1 MFINNLSIRYKIA
14 LGTGIPLVLLVFL
27 SFIAITSSNSQ
38 SSSNAMVDHT
48 HKVIQQAM
56 KIEAAAVDME
66 TGMRGYLLAG
76 KEEFLAPYTNGQESF
91 SSHINKLKQTVSDN
105 PPQVQRLNEIE
116 ANINEWL
123 SNVTEPAIQLRR
135 EIGNAKT
142 MDDIADLIAE
152 ARGKVYFDKF
162 RDQISLFIEREQL
175 LLNQRQT
182 ENGVNFSN
190 SVILLE
196 KIRAKGNINQREL
209 IRMSGFM
216 DELETASDWVNHT
229 YQVIGTA
236 QNILASAVDMETGM
250 RGYLLA
256 GRSEF
261 LEPYEQG
268 KQRFND
274 LIADQTRTV
283 SDNPAQVDL
292 LGEMQATIDEWQ
304 TNVVQPNIALRTD
317 IGDAKTMNDMAAL
330 IGEAKGKVYFDKFR
344 GQIKTFI
351 DIESDLMEDRQ
362 AAAKNAARNTNTT
375 IMVGLAIAIL
385 LGVAVS
391 WVVLNSIVKPVSQV
405 AQGLSTLADGNLT
418 HTIEV
423 ETSDELGKMASSYN
437 RAVLKT
443 QTALKEVLNTTDEV
457 ASGAKSITQANELMA
472 QDLSQQAAQVA
483 QISESIE
490 QIAVSIQEVAQK
502 SSDATS
508 SAQSA
513 GESANAGGSVVKN
526 TIEGMTSINEA
537 VSASSTSVAELGKRG
552 AKIGEIIGVINDI
565 AEQTNLLALN
575 AAIEAAR
582 AGEAGRGFAVVADE
596 VRALADRTTS
606 ATQEITVS
614 IEAIQHDTKTAV
626 DKMDA
631 GMTHVQ
637 EGLGLAQQAGTSLD
651 DIVQSAHDVAVMID
665 SIAAASE
672 EQSLA
677 SSEVSQHVESVSSVS
692 RKANEQASLAA
703 ASAKELDE
711 KAAGLK
717 VLVDQFTV

>member
-14 LGTGIPLVLLVFL
+14 LGTGIPLILLVFL

-38 SSSNAMVDHT
+38 VSSSAMVDHT

-76 KEEFLAPYTNGQESF
+76 KEEFLAPYVNGQKSF
-91 SSHINKLKQTVSDN
+91 STYISSLKQTVNDN
-105 PPQVQRLNEIE
+105 PAQVQRLDVIN
-116 ANINEWL
+116 ANINEWI
-123 SNVTEPAIQLRR
+123 SKVTEPAIQLRR

-142 MDDIADLIAE
+142 MDDIADLTTE
-152 ARGKVYFDKF
+152 AKGKVYFDKF
-162 RDQISLFIEREQL
+162 RDQISLFIERERL
-175 LLNQRQT
+175 LLDQRQT
-182 ENGVNFSN
+182 ENSVNFSN
-190 SVILLE
+190 SIILLE
-196 KIRAKGNINQREL
+196 KISAKDNISQREFTSMADF
-209 IRMSGFM
+209 I
-216 DELETASDWVNHT
+216 DELEIASDWVNHT
-229 YQVIGTA
+229 YQVIMTA

-256 GRSEF
+256 GKQEF
-261 LEPYEQG
+261 LDPYLQG
-268 KQRFND
+268 RQHFD
-274 LIADQTRTV
+274 ELIVDQKNTV
-283 SDNPAQVDL
+283 SDNPAQVAL
-292 LGEMQATIDEWQ
+292 LDSMFSTISEWQ
-304 TNVVQPNIALRTD
+304 SNVVQPNIALRTD

-330 IGEAKGKVYFDKFR
+330 IGEARGKVYFDKFR
-344 GQIKTFI
+344 EQIKAFI
-351 DIESDLMEDRQ
+351 DIEKQLMVERQ
-362 AAAKNAARNTNTT
+362 ASAQNAAKNTNTT
-375 IMVGLAIAIL
+375 ILVGLAIAVV
-385 LGVAVS
+385 LGVTVS

-405 AQGLSTLADGNLT
+405 ARGLSTLADGNLT

-423 ETSDELGKMASSYN
+423 ETNDELGKMASSYN
-437 RAVLKT
+437 QAVIKT
-443 QTALKEVLNTTDEV
+443 QSALKQVLNTTDEV
-457 ASGAKSITQANELMA
+457 AAGAKSITHANELMA
-472 QDLSQQAAQVA
+472 QDLSQQAEQVA

-490 QIAVSIQEVAQK
+490 QIAISIQEVAQK

-508 SAQSA
+508 SAQNA
-513 GESANAGGSVVKN
+513 GESANSGGAVVKN
-526 TIEGMTSINEA
+526 TIEGMTLINEA

-552 AKIGEIIGVINDI
+552 AKIGEIINVINDI

-614 IEAIQHDTKTAV
+614 IEAIQNDTKVAV
-626 DKMDA
+626 DKMGS
-631 GMTHVQ
+631 GMSHVQ
-637 EGLGLAQQAGTSLD
+637 EGLVLAQKAGTSLE
-651 DIVQSAHDVAVMID
+651 DIVRSAHDVAVMID

-677 SSEVSQHVESVSSVS
+677 SNEVSQHVDSVSGVS
-692 RKANEQASLAA
+692 KKANEQAIIAA
-703 ASAKELDE
+703 TSAKQLDE

-717 VLVDQFTV
+717 VLVNQFTV

>member
-14 LGTGIPLVLLVFL
+14 LGTGIPLVLMVFL

-38 SSSNAMVDHT
+38 VSSNAMVDHT

-76 KEEFLAPYTNGQESF
+76 KDEFLAPYVNGQASF
-91 SSHINKLKQTVSDN
+91 STHTSKLKQTVSDN
-105 PPQVQRLNEIE
+105 PAQVQRLNEIE
-116 ANINEWL
+116 ANISEWIT
-123 SNVTEPAIQLRR
+123 NVTEPAIQLRR

-142 MDDIADLIAE
+142 MDDIADLVAE
-152 ARGKVYFDKF
+152 ARGKVYFDTF
-162 RDQISLFIEREQL
+162 RDQIALFIERERL
-175 LLNQRQT
+175 LLEQRQT
-182 ENGVNFSN
+182 ENSVNFSN
-190 SVILLE
+190 SIILLE
-196 KIRAKGNINQREL
+196 KIRAKGSISQGEL
-209 IRMSGFM
+209 STMSGFM
-216 DELETASDWVNHT
+216 DELELASDWVNHT

-256 GRSEF
+256 GRKEF
-261 LEPYEQG
+261 LAPYEQG
-268 KQRFND
+268 KQHFSD
-274 LIADQTRTV
+274 LINDQKNTV
-283 SDNPAQVDL
+283 SDNAAQVEL
-292 LGEMQATIDEWQ
+292 LNDMKRTIEEWQ
-304 TNVVQPNIALRTD
+304 SNVVQHNIALRTD

-330 IGEAKGKVYFDKFR
+330 IGEARGKVYFDKFR

-351 DIESDLMEDRQ
+351 EIENQLMSQRQQ
-362 AAAKNAARNTNTT
+362 AAQHAAQNTNIT
-375 IMVGLAIAIL
+375 ILVGLAIAIF
-385 LGVAVS
+385 LGVTIS
-391 WVVLNSIVKPVSQV
+391 WMVLNSIVKPVKQV
-405 AQGLSTLADGNLT
+405 AHGLSTLADGNLT
-418 HTIEV
+418 HTISV
-423 ETSDELGKMASSYN
+423 ETSDELGKMANSYN
-437 RAVLKT
+437 QAVLKT
-443 QTALKEVLNTTDEV
+443 QTALKQVLMTTDEV
-457 ASGAKSITQANELMA
+457 ASGAKSITDANELMA
-472 QDLSQQAAQVA
+472 QDLFQQSEQVA
-483 QISESIE
+483 QISDSIE
-490 QIAVSIQEVAQK
+490 QIAISIQEVAQK

-513 GESANAGGSVVKN
+513 GESANAGGAVVKN
-526 TIEGMTSINEA
+526 TITGMTSINDA
-537 VSASSTSVAELGKRG
+537 VSASSTSVSELGKRG

-606 ATQEITVS
+606 ATQEITLS
-614 IEAIQHDTKTAV
+614 IEAIQSDTKMAV

-631 GMTHVQ
+631 GVSHVQ
-637 EGLGLAQQAGTSLD
+637 EGLALAQKAGTSLD

-677 SSEVSQHVESVSSVS
+677 SNEVSQHVDSVSGVS
-692 RKANEQASLAA
+692 KKANEQAKLAA

-711 KAAGLK
+711 KAAELK
-717 VLVDQFTV
+717 VLVNQFTV